1 MKNEFLKNN
10 NRPFAFVTM
19 CADPIHHGHINIL
32 REAKKYGSVIVGL
45 MTDDA
50 MKSYKGEP
58 LSSFKERSKVLSEL
72 RSVSGIIPVE
82 SIDFVPYLKEY
93 KFEYFLHGDD
103 WKQGVQKESRQNAI
117 SAMSEWGGKV
127 IDVPYTEGISSSDL
141 KKGIN

>member
-1 MKNEFLKNN
+1 MKNEFLENN
-10 NRPFAFVTM
+10 NRPFAFITM

-32 REAKKYGSVIVGL
+32 HEAKKYGSVIVGL

-58 LSSFKERSKVLSEL
+58 LSSFNERSKVLSEL

-103 WKQGVQKESRQNAI
+103 WKQGVQKGSRENAI

-127 IDVPYTEGISSSDL
+127 IDVPYTEGVSSSDL
-141 KKGIN
+141 KKGII